1 MGWLAI
7 RLEGESLI
15 YYQYQ
20 CWRLGA
26 GDGYHWAVADVEK
39 QTHPFR
45 LLIAHAEGEG
55 GKDMPGEKRRATAQ
69 LELQFSREQLETLAV
84 QVQALLQGSSEQ

>member
-1 MGWLAI
+1 
-7 RLEGESLI
+7 LI

-26 GDGYHWAVADVEK
+26 GDGFHWAVADTEK
-39 QTHPFR
+39 QTHHWR
-45 LLIAHAEGEG
+45 LLIAHAEGE
-55 GKDMPGEKRRATAQ
+55 GEKRRATAQ